1 MGMRPLGQLAVIA
14 IVAAAVTLAVNLAV
28 LPRLR
33 TVGSPPPIATTAPA
47 GGGQIPV
54 ALRTVTDPAPG
65 VVTLPTRDPRALSP
79 TAILAA
85 PPRLAQAGPGVGNG
99 AGAGVSPT
107 QVATIAGLTPCQS
120 YPLNEVLAAFRRAGL
135 PLQDSLFDPAYPGT
149 DQPFPLTARVADYA
163 RGVSALPGL
172 RLDVFILPD
181 QAQVR
186 ALQGD
191 AGRWALAQRRQVRV
205 FPYRNIALVFYEA
218 DPAQAVTY
226 EQALVQLP

>member
-1 MGMRPLGQLAVIA
+1 MRPLGQLAVIT

-28 LPRLR
+28 LPRLVP
-33 TVGSPPPIATTAPA
+33 VGSPTPVATTAPA

-65 VVTLPTRDPRALSP
+65 IVTLPTRDPRAPSP
-79 TAILAA
+79 TAILAG

-99 AGAGVSPT
+99 AGASVSPT
-107 QVATIAGLTPCQS
+107 QTATSAGPAPCQT
-120 YPLNEVLAAFRRAGL
+120 YPLSEVLAEFRRAGL
-135 PLQDSLFDPAYPGT
+135 PLRDSLFDPAYPGT

-172 RLDVFILPD
+172 RLDVFVLPD
-181 QAQVR
+181 EGQVR

-191 AGRWALAQRRQVRV
+191 AGRWALSQRRQVRV
-205 FPYRNIALVFYEA
+205 FPYRNIALVSCEA
-218 DPAQAVTY
+218 DPARAVAY
-226 EQALVQLP
+226 ERALVQLP